1 MTYVLPSLAVSGNA
15 AEANYISLRKS
26 VAAWLNRTDLDV
38 VIPDFVRMAEAE
50 FARDPRIKTVM
61 QTTRYADTVLNGQIV
76 LPDDMQELKE
86 LRINSAPFYQL
97 TLEDFR
103 SKLSGSYFTRIGQ
116 VAQILGSP
124 TGVPYEILYTQRY
137 APLVFNEDS
146 NWLLRNNYDVY
157 LWKCCEQGAVWL
169 RDPEGVT
176 GYRAKYEAAVQEM
189 LSANNRYNWGGTPL
203 AVSAPGVV

>member
-1 MTYVLPSLAVSGNA
+1 MTFVLPSFAVSGNA
-15 AEANYISLRKS
+15 AEANYSSLRKS
-26 VAAWLNRTDLDV
+26 VATWLNRTDLDA

-50 FARDPRIKTVM
+50 FARDPRIKTAM
-61 QTTRYADTVLNGQIV
+61 QTTRYADTVLNGQII

-103 SKLSGSYFTRIGQ
+103 SKQCGPYFTRIGQ
-116 VAQILGSP
+116 VAQILGNP

>member
-1 MTYVLPSLAVSGNA
+1 MTFVLPSLAVSGNA
-15 AEANYISLRKS
+15 AEANYSSLRKS
-26 VAAWLNRTDLDV
+26 VATWLNRTDLDA

-50 FARDPRIKTVM
+50 FARDPRIKTAM
-61 QTTRYADTVLNGQIV
+61 QTTRYADTVLNGQVI

-86 LRINSAPFYQL
+86 LRVNSAPFYQL

-103 SKLSGSYFTRIGQ
+103 AKLTGPYFTRIGQ
-116 VAQILGSP
+116 VAQIIGSP

>member
-1 MTYVLPSLAVSGNA
+1 MTFVLPSQAVSGNA
-15 AEANYISLRKS
+15 AEANYSSLRKS
-26 VAAWLNRTDLDV
+26 VATWLNRTDLDA

-50 FARDPRIKTVM
+50 FARDPRIKTAM

>member
-1 MTYVLPSLAVSGNA
+1 MTFVLPSFAVSGNA
-15 AEANYISLRKS
+15 AEANYNSLRRS
-26 VAAWLNRTDLDV
+26 VATWLNRTDLDP

-50 FARDPRIKTVM
+50 FARDPRIKTAM
-61 QTTRYADTVLNGQIV
+61 QTFRIAGTVANGQIV
-76 LPDDMQELKE
+76 LPDDLQELQE
-86 LRINSAPFYQL
+86 LRINSVPFQQI

-103 SKLSGSYFTRIGQ
+103 LKQCGPYFTRIGQ

>member
-15 AEANYISLRKS
+15 AEANYSSLRKS
-26 VAAWLNRTDLDV
+26 VATWLNRTDLDA

-50 FARDPRIKTVM
+50 FARDPRIKTAM
-61 QTTRYADTVLNGQIV
+61 QTTRYADTVLNGQVI

-86 LRINSAPFYQL
+86 LRVNSAPFYQL

-103 SKLSGSYFTRIGQ
+103 AKLTGPYFTRIGQ

>member
-15 AEANYISLRKS
+15 AEANYSSLRKS
-26 VAAWLNRTDLDV
+26 VATWLNRTDLDA

-50 FARDPRIKTVM
+50 FARDPRIKTAM
-61 QTTRYADTVLNGQIV
+61 QTTRYADTLLNGQII
-76 LPDDMQELKE
+76 LPDDMQELQE
-86 LRINSAPFYQL
+86 LRVSSVPFRQI

-103 SKLSGSYFTRIGQ
+103 LKQCGPYFTRIGQ

-203 AVSAPGVV
+203 AVSSPGVV